1 MEGKVIKS
9 TGSWYSVE
17 GEDGKIYECRL
28 RGKIKMEGI
37 KTTNPIAVGDNVIFD
52 LEEKGDQSA
61 VISSIKPRENYVI
74 RKSTHN
80 PRYGHILAA
89 NIDQA
94 ILIATLA
101 YPVTSLGFIDRF
113 LVTAESFRIPVIIV
127 FNKKD
132 LMDEEMMRKYKS
144 LSKMYEHIGYKCMLI
159 SALEEQ
165 SFDEF
170 YNILTGKTS
179 LLSGHSGVGKS
190 TLLNR
195 IDPAIA
201 QKTLEVSTF
210 SQKGVHSTTFAEM
223 FKIAE
228 HTYIIDTPGIKELGL
243 LEIAPEELFHY
254 FPELR
259 DLMGKCKFY
268 NCTHTHEPG
277 CAIEAAFSEGKI
289 SESRYRSYL
298 SMLEDEDNRR

>member
-17 GEDGKIYECRL
+17 GEDGKTYECRL
-28 RGKIKMEGI
+28 RGKLKLEGI
-37 KTTNPIAVGDNVIFD
+37 KTTNPIAVGDFVYFN

-61 VISSIKPRENYVI
+61 VISSIKPRENYII

-80 PRYGHILAA
+80 PRYGHIIAA
-89 NIDQA
+89 NVDQV
-94 ILIATLA
+94 ILIVTLA
-101 YPVTSLGFIDRF
+101 YPVTSLGFIDRM
-113 LVTAESFRIPVIIV
+113 LVTAESFRLPVIIV

-132 LMDEEMMRKYKS
+132 LMDEEMLNKYEK
-144 LSKMYEHIGYKCMLI
+144 LSVMYEHIRYKCMLI

-165 SFDEF
+165 SYDNF
-170 YNILTGKTS
+170 YRILLGKTS

-195 IDPAIA
+195 IDPSIS
-201 QKTLEVSTF
+201 QKTSEVSSF

-228 HTYIIDTPGIKELGL
+228 NSYIIDTPGIKELGL
-243 LEIAPEELFHY
+243 LDIEPEELFHF

-259 DLMGKCKFY
+259 ELMGKCKFY

-298 SMLEDEDNRR
+298 SMLENDDNRR

>member
-1 MEGKVIKS
+1 
-9 TGSWYSVE
+9 
-17 GEDGKIYECRL
+17 
-28 RGKIKMEGI
+28 
-37 KTTNPIAVGDNVIFD
+37 
-52 LEEKGDQSA
+52 
-61 VISSIKPRENYVI
+61 VI

-80 PRYGHILAA
+80 PRYGHIIAA

-132 LMDEEMMRKYKS
+132 LMDGEMMKKYKN
-144 LSKMYEHIGYKCMLI
+144 LSYMYEHIGYKCMLI

-170 YNILTGKTS
+170 YNILIGRTS

-195 IDPAIA
+195 IDPSIA